1 MEIKKSL
8 DDRAFELNYLTTENQ
23 IENQGQWIDIVDL
36 ESGLKILES
45 YGDEQKRLILESVV
59 NESHTLSEI
68 LEICKIPHTSFHRK
82 FNSLIHTG
90 LLVENSVVIKDTRR
104 IKKYQTT
111 FENLK
116 INIFRNRIIVMCK
129 PQDFLQN
136 VHKFNGLSQ
145 ISNIETKN

>member
-8 DDRAFELNYLTTENQ
+8 DDTFELNYLITENR

-36 ESGLKILES
+36 ESVLKILES
-45 YGDEQKRLILESVV
+45 YGDEQKRLILESAV
-59 NESHTLSEI
+59 NESQTLSEI

-82 FNSLIHTG
+82 FNSLIRTG
-90 LLVENSVVIKDTRR
+90 LLVENSFVIKDMKR

-111 FENLK
+111 FKNLR
-116 INIFRNRIIVMCK
+116 ISIYGNRIIAMCK
-129 PQDFLQN
+129 LQDFLQN

-145 ISNIETKN
+145 ILNIETKN